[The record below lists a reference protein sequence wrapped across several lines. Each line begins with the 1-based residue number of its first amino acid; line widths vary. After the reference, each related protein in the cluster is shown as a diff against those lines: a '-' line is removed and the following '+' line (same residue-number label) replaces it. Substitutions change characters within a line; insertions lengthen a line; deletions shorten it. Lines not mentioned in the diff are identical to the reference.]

1 MHYLKEKGRNGWGN
15 SSYNVIALVYVSA
28 ELIVESVGNRNSEAG
43 RNSTQEGSNDRGG
56 HGTLE
61 TKKGE
66 FEIRQ
71 EKEICIEF

>member
-1 MHYLKEKGRNGWGN
+1 MKGKGRNGWGN
-15 SSYNVIALVYVSA
+15 FSYNVIAHVYVSA
-28 ELIVESVGNRNSEAG
+28 ELIVESVGNSNSEDAG
-43 RNSTQEGSNDRGG
+43 RNSTQEGSNERGG

-71 EKEICIEF
+71 EKEMCIEF

>member
-1 MHYLKEKGRNGWGN
+1 MKGKGRNGGGN
-15 SSYNVIALVYVSA
+15 FSYNVIAHVYVSA

-71 EKEICIEF
+71 EKEMCIEF